1 MIDEDDVEMRLA
13 RERDALWTILLRARL
28 ASISRRQRF
37 AEEKSGVER
46 SGMGNVVPFVRPPR
60 RG

>member
-1 MIDEDDVEMRLA
+1 VIGEDEVELRLA

-28 ASISRRQRF
+28 ASISRRQRS
-37 AEEKSGVER
+37 AEEQSGAER
-46 SGMGNVVPFVRPPR
+46 SGMGKVVPFVRPPR